1 MDYRVIYEPLA
12 REAARL
18 CGVDEYVFL
27 ALITRESS
35 WNPHVVANDGATGI
49 CQIMPWA
56 HPGVN
61 PKNPEQSLT
70 YCAQLIRNYL
80 DQHKHDYRWAL
91 AAYNVGGPTVASW
104 TSVPQWELD
113 RYILPILNLA
123 DVYRKAEETPVATL
137 VPALEVSSTVTISTA
152 TPPSPYVVTPT
163 PTPPVLL
170 FGAIFLALLL
180 RK

>member
-1 MDYRVIYEPLA
+1 MDYRVVYEPLA

-18 CGVDEYVFL
+18 CGVDEYVFI
-27 ALITRESS
+27 AMITRESS
-35 WNPHVVANDGATGI
+35 WNPHAVADDGATGI

-61 PKNPEQSLT
+61 ARNPEQSLR

-80 DQHKHDYRWAL
+80 DQHGNDYHWAL
-91 AAYNVGGPTVASW
+91 AAYNVGGPTVALWSA
-104 TSVPQWELD
+104 VPQWELD
-113 RYILPILNLA
+113 RYVLPILKLA
-123 DVYRKAEETPVATL
+123 DTYRKAEATPVPT
-137 VPALEVSSTVTISTA
+137 LEVSSTVTVSTA
-152 TPPSPYVVTPT
+152 TPPSPYLVTPT

>member
-1 MDYRVIYEPLA
+1 MDYRAVYEPLA

-35 WNPHVVANDGATGI
+35 WNPQVVADDGATGI
-49 CQIMPWA
+49 CQLMPWA

-61 PKNPEQSLT
+61 PKNPEQSLR
-70 YCAQLIRNYL
+70 YCAQLIRNHL
-80 DQHKHDYRWAL
+80 DHHGGDYQWAL
-91 AAYNVGGPTVASW
+91 AAYNVGGPRVASW
-104 TSVPQWELD
+104 SHVPQWELD
-113 RYILPILNLA
+113 RYVLPILKLA
-123 DVYRKAEETPVATL
+123 GTYRAAEVTPVPT
-137 VPALEVSSTVTISTA
+137 LEVQSTVTLFTP
-152 TPPSPYVVTPT
+152 TPPSPYVATPT

>member
-1 MDYRVIYEPLA
+1 MDYRVVYEPLA

-18 CGVDEYVFL
+18 CGVDEYVFI

-35 WNPHVVANDGATGI
+35 WNPHVVADDGATGI

-61 PKNPEQSLT
+61 PRNPEQSLT

-80 DQHKHDYRWAL
+80 DRHGNDYQWAL
-91 AAYNVGGPTVASW
+91 AAYNVGGPTVAAW

-113 RYILPILNLA
+113 RYVRPILKLA
-123 DVYRKAEETPVATL
+123 DTYRKAEETPVATL
-137 VPALEVSSTVTISTA
+137 VPTLEVSSTVTLSTA
-152 TPPSPYVVTPT
+152 TPPSPYLVTPT

>member
-70 YCAQLIRNYL
+70 YCAQLIRNHL
-80 DQHKHDYRWAL
+80 DQHGHDYRWAL

-113 RYILPILNLA
+113 RYVMPILNLA
-123 DVYRKAEETPVATL
+123 DVYRKAEETATV
-137 VPALEVSSTVTISTA
+137 VPTLEVSSTVIISTA

>member
-123 DVYRKAEETPVATL
+123 DVYRKAEETATL

>member
-1 MDYRVIYEPLA
+1 MDYRVVYEPLA

-18 CGVDEYVFL
+18 CGVDEYIFL

-35 WNPHVVANDGATGI
+35 WNPNVISGDGATGI
-49 CQIMPWA
+49 AQIMPWA

-61 PKNPEQSLT
+61 PRNPEESLR
-70 YCAQLIRNYL
+70 YSAQLLRNYL
-80 DQHKHDYRWAL
+80 DRHGNDYRWAL

-113 RYILPILNLA
+113 RYVMPILNLA
-123 DVYRKAEETPVATL
+123 DTYRIAEATPVA
-137 VPALEVSSTVTISTA
+137 VQSVVIA
-152 TPPSPYVVTPT
+152 TQGPTYFDTPEPT
-163 PTPPVLL
+163 PTPLF